1 MMRKLFFSFLIATLS
16 LAACSVNPVTGE
28 RNFQVYGTDWEREV
42 GAQMY
47 SPMKQS
53 QGGEF
58 ILDPELTAYVAEV
71 GNRLAGQARRKDELD
86 FEFSILNDSIPNAW
100 ALPGGKVVVNRGLL
114 INLDSEAELAAVLG
128 HEIVHSDAAHGARA
142 QSKGML
148 TQAGAVVSMVILGST
163 IDSQAAREVA
173 MMVPALGAQ
182 LMTQKYGRDA
192 EREADEYGMIYMSES
207 GYDPQGAIE
216 LQETFV
222 ELSKERNQDW
232 VSGLFASHPPSLERV
247 DNNRQTAESL
257 PPGGD
262 VGQQKYRQKTAYL
275 KRVQPAYDA
284 YDEAKKAVT
293 DGKMDLAREK
303 LNSALAIEP
312 RESLFHDLQGDIHA
326 LNKHPDLALA
336 SYRKAIR
343 ANPGFFYGYL
353 RSGQMQYRLD
363 QPKAARSDLDKSLE
377 LMPTAEAHYLLGMLD
392 KDQGDSN
399 SALEH
404 FKLAAQSESE
414 SSQNATRQLVLL
426 DLQNNPSKYVGS
438 RAALDQDNRV
448 WIQFGNLTQVPIKNI
463 EISYVWLDEQ
473 GQTHQG
479 KKTYS
484 GPLAGGKQDR
494 FRLEFKVA
502 DASELSRRVR
512 VEVTGAAAAQ

>member
-1 MMRKLFFSFLIATLS
+1 MTRNLFLSFLLASCS

-28 RNFQVYGTDWEREV
+28 RNFQIYDTDWEREV
-42 GAQMY
+42 GARMY
-47 SPMKQS
+47 APMKQS

-58 ILDPELTAYVAEV
+58 ILDPELTAYITEV
-71 GNRLAGQARRKDELD
+71 GNRLAGRARRKDQLD

-142 QSKGML
+142 QSKGVL

-163 IDSQAAREVA
+163 IDSQAARQVA

-192 EREADEYGMIYMSES
+192 EREADEYGMLYMSES
-207 GYDPQGAIE
+207 AYDPQGAVE

-222 ELSKERNQDW
+222 ELSKERNPDW
-232 VSGLFASHPPSLERV
+232 ASGLFASHPPSLERV
-247 DNNRQTAESL
+247 ENNRKTAENL
-257 PPGGD
+257 PPGGEM
-262 VGQQKYRQKTAYL
+262 GQQRYRQKTAYL

-284 YDEAKKAVT
+284 YDLAKKAVT
-293 DGKMDLAREK
+293 DGKMELAREN
-303 LNSALAIEP
+303 LNKALAIEP

-326 LNKHPDLALA
+326 LNKHSDRALA
-336 SYRKAIR
+336 SYQKAIR

-353 RSGQMQYRLD
+353 RSGQMHYRLE
-363 QPKAARSDLDKSLE
+363 QATAARSDLDRSLE

-392 KDQGDSN
+392 RDQGN
-399 SALEH
+399 MKLALEH
-404 FKLAAQSESE
+404 FELAARSESE
-414 SSQNATRQLVLL
+414 SGHHAIQQLVLL
-426 DLQNNPSKYVGS
+426 DLQSNPSKYVGS
-438 RAALDQDNRV
+438 RVTLDQQNQV
-448 WIQFGNLTQVPIKNI
+448 WVQFGNLTRVAIKNI
-463 EISYVWLDEQ
+463 EISYAWLDQQ
-473 GQTHQG
+473 GQTRQG
-479 KKTYS
+479 KTSYP
-484 GPLAGGKQDR
+484 GPLAAGQQDQIKLG
-494 FRLEFKVA
+494 FGVA

-512 VEVTGAAAAQ
+512 VEVSGASPVQ